1 MKRLVFALLCFVFFS
16 CKKSEDILPSTPS
29 SPNSPSTPSTT
40 NTPIIFV
47 SKSEKYSKINETTGL
62 VVNQN
67 NFYRYIFQSE
77 AQSLDFGSKPMY
89 RFSMRDA
96 VTYDFNGDGKLDL
109 FSFCT
114 RFEIFPENG
123 DLGRNPG
130 KFFIISDFFGGNRNK
145 IIFDTDLSWV
155 GGSFLLNDFDG
166 DGKKE
171 IAVFNSNAHQ
181 NVLYG
186 INNPLFPVRIY
197 KIDANFNL
205 TYKDVGNPLNMH
217 SGTCGDVDND
227 GDIDIIQWP
236 LNLGR
241 GIEPENLRYPY
252 VLYNDGKGN
261 FTSKNLLSNQADF
274 KSKFYDWSASIY
286 ELFDLNNDGNLDILF
301 GYNFGVV
308 PKTADPFNPSFD
320 IVNKKIGILW
330 GNGTGQFDFNN
341 ITYLNL
347 NDFQGHWMSM
357 SGAGFTDFDN
367 DGDVDIMIQSTTN
380 DISYSKTYVLY
391 FLENKGNKTFEDV
404 TSTYVNGYFELDNSH
419 YTHFYQPMF
428 IDKDGDGDFDMI
440 PDKSTASW
448 EAFKVIDN
456 LYWEKQGKNFI
467 RKQ

>member
-1 MKRLVFALLCFVFFS
+1 MKSLIFILCVIIFIG
-16 CKKSEDILPSTPS
+16 CTKTTENKSSNIANPSSSTPS
-29 SPNSPSTPSTT
+29 
-40 NTPIIFV
+40 NTSSNFV
-47 SKSEKYSKINETTGL
+47 SKSEKYSKVNETTGL
-62 VVNQN
+62 IVNQN
-67 NFYRYIFQSE
+67 NFYRYIYQSE

-89 RFSMRDA
+89 RFSLRDA
-96 VTYDFNGDGKLDL
+96 ITYDFNGDGKLDL

-114 RFEIFPENG
+114 RFEVYPDNG
-123 DLGRNPG
+123 DLARNPG
-130 KFFIISDFFGGNRNK
+130 KFFIISDFFSGNRTK
-145 IIFDTDLSWV
+145 IYFDTDYCTI
-155 GGSFLLNDFDG
+155 GGSFLLNDYDG

-171 IAVFNSNAHQ
+171 IAIFNSNAHQ

-186 INNPLFPVRIY
+186 INLPLIPVRIY

-205 TYKDVGNPLNMH
+205 TYKEVGQQLNMH
-217 SGTCGDVDND
+217 SGSCGDIDND

-241 GIEPENLRYPY
+241 GVEPENLRYPY
-252 VLYNDGKGN
+252 VLINDGKGN
-261 FTSKNLLSNQADF
+261 FTTKSLLSNQQDF

-301 GYNFGVV
+301 GYNFGNF
-308 PKTADPFNPSFD
+308 TRQADPFNPSFD
-320 IVNKKIGILW
+320 VVNKKIGVLW
-330 GNGTGQFDFNN
+330 GNGSGQFDYTK

-357 SGAGFTDFDN
+357 SGAGFTDFDG

-380 DISYSKTYVLY
+380 DYSYSKTYIL
-391 FLENKGNKTFEDV
+391 FLIENKGNGVFEDV
-404 TSTYVNGYFELDNSH
+404 TSTYINGSYELDNSH

-428 IDKDGDGDFDMI
+428 IDKDGDGDYDMI
-440 PDKSTASW
+440 PDKSTAAW
-448 EAFKVIDN
+448 ESYKVIDN

>member
-1 MKRLVFALLCFVFFS
+1 MIRLVFALFLISFFS
-16 CKKSEDILPSTPS
+16 CKKSEEILPSNANNPNNSSNAITPS
-29 SPNSPSTPSTT
+29 K
-40 NTPIIFV
+40 FV
-47 SKSEKYSKINETTGL
+47 SKSEKYSKINETVGII
-62 VVNQN
+62 VNQN
-67 NFYRYIFQSE
+67 NFLRYITQSE
-77 AQSLDFGSKPMY
+77 AQALDFGLKPMY

-96 VTYDFNGDGKLDL
+96 VTHDFNSDGKLDL
-109 FSFCT
+109 FAFST

-130 KFFIISDFFGGNRNK
+130 KFFIISDVFGGNRTK

-155 GGSFLLNDFDG
+155 GGSFLLNDYDG

-171 IAVFNSNAHQ
+171 MAIFNSNAHQ

-197 KIDANFNL
+197 KIDQNFNL
-205 TYKDVGNPLNMH
+205 TYKEVGNPLNMH
-217 SGTCGDVDND
+217 SGTTGDVDND

-241 GIEPENLRYPY
+241 GVEPENLRYPY
-252 VLYNDGKGN
+252 VLLNDGKGN
-261 FTSKNLLSNQADF
+261 FTSKSLLSNQSDF

-301 GYNFGVV
+301 GYNFGNV
-308 PKTADPFNPSFD
+308 TRQNDPNNPAFD
-320 IVNKKIGILW
+320 MVNKKIGILW
-330 GNGTGQFDFNN
+330 GNGTGQFDYTN

-347 NDFQGHWMSM
+347 SDFQGHWMSL
-357 SGAGFTDFDN
+357 SGAGFTDFDG
-367 DGDVDIMIQSTTN
+367 DGDVDVMLQSTTN
-380 DISYSKTYVLY
+380 NINYSKTYVLY
-391 FLENKGNKTFEDV
+391 FIENKGNKIFEEA
-404 TSTYVNGYFELDNSH
+404 TQTYVNGYYELNNSR

-428 IDKDGDGDFDMI
+428 VDKDGDGDFDMV
-440 PDKSTASW
+440 PDKSTAAW

-456 LYWEKQGKNFI
+456 LYWEKQGKVFT